1 MAKRRTGRQR
11 AASRRNLAKARVAR
25 KRQGDTLF
33 GYFGR
38 TAFFT
43 SVSVATRGKGK
54 AISDFIEGKGT
65 PGQIRARKKAKK
77 AKRQAT
83 VAKKNS
89 LKAMVKK

>member
-1 MAKRRTGRQR
+1 MTRTGRQR

-38 TAFFT
+38 MAFFT
-43 SVSVATRGKGK
+43 SVSAATGGKGK

-65 PGQIRARKKAKK
+65 PGQIRKRKKVAYLKRVARRSGKK
-77 AKRQAT
+77 
-83 VAKKNS
+83 
-89 LKAMVKK
+89 

>member
-38 TAFFT
+38 MALSA
-43 SVSVATRGKGK
+43 SVSAATGGKGK

-65 PGQIRARKKAKK
+65 PGQIRKRKKVAYLKRVARRSGKK
-77 AKRQAT
+77 
-83 VAKKNS
+83 
-89 LKAMVKK
+89 

>member
-1 MAKRRTGRQR
+1 MARSARQR

-38 TAFFT
+38 MAFFT
-43 SVSVATRGKGK
+43 SVSAATGGKGK

-65 PGQIRARKKAKK
+65 PGQIRKRKKVAYLKRVARRSGKK
-77 AKRQAT
+77 
-83 VAKKNS
+83 
-89 LKAMVKK
+89 

>member
-1 MAKRRTGRQR
+1 MVRTGRQR

-38 TAFFT
+38 MAFFT
-43 SVSVATRGKGK
+43 SVSAATGGKGK

-65 PGQIRARKKAKK
+65 PGQIRKRKKVAYLKRVARRSGKK
-77 AKRQAT
+77 
-83 VAKKNS
+83 
-89 LKAMVKK
+89 

>member
-1 MAKRRTGRQR
+1 MARTSRQR

-38 TAFFT
+38 MAFFT
-43 SVSVATRGKGK
+43 SVSAATGGKGK

-65 PGQIRARKKAKK
+65 PGQIRKRKKVAYLKRVARRSGKK
-77 AKRQAT
+77 
-83 VAKKNS
+83 
-89 LKAMVKK
+89 

>member
-1 MAKRRTGRQR
+1 MARTGRQR
-11 AASRRNLAKARVAR
+11 AASRRNLAKARAA
-25 KRQGDTLF
+25 KQRQGDSFF

-38 TAFFT
+38 MALSA
-43 SVSVATRGKGK
+43 SVSAATGGKGK

-77 AKRQAT
+77 AKRQARI
-83 VAKKNS
+83 AKKNT

>member
-1 MAKRRTGRQR
+1 MARTGRQR

-38 TAFFT
+38 MAFFT
-43 SVSVATRGKGK
+43 SVSAATGGKGK

-65 PGQIRARKKAKK
+65 PGQIRKRKKVAYLKRVARRSGKK
-77 AKRQAT
+77 
-83 VAKKNS
+83 
-89 LKAMVKK
+89 